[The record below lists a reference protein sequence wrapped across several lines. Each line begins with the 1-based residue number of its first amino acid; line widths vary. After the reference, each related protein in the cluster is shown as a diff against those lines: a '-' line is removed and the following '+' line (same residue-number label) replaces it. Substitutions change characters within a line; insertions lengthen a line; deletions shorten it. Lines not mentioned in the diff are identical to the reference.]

1 MKKTLCALAPYAL
14 ALGINFYLLPLFMK
28 NTGTAMLLML
38 FVMPFAS
45 FVTAVIYGMRRG
57 FSPLLSLLARLLFIP
72 AVFIYFNS
80 SAWVYAV
87 FHAAA
92 VFAGTA
98 LGRVLCRK
106 R

>member
-57 FSPLLSLLARLLFIP
+57 FSPLLSLLALL
-72 AVFIYFNS
+72 
-80 SAWVYAV
+80 
-87 FHAAA
+87 
-92 VFAGTA
+92 
-98 LGRVLCRK
+98 
-106 R
+106 